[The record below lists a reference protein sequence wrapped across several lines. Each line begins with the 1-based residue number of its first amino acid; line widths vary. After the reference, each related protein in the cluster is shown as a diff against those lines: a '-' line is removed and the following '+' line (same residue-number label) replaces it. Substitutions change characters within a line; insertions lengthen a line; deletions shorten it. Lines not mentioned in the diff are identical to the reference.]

1 MLHGSTG
8 RGSAPA
14 PVSEPPTPVA
24 LAPANRI
31 PRPRR
36 ARRSMRPL
44 PATSGV
50 RDANLSSLL
59 VIGFSFESVCDRL
72 NIFNGR
78 ISGYQAIMFGLAF
91 HQLVWNLSYRGE
103 REAAPVYRALQYL
116 HGLHLMLSVGERR
129 PKSMMSL

>member
-59 VIGFSFESVCDRL
+59 VIGSSFEGVCDRL
-72 NIFNGR
+72 NIFKRSNFR
-78 ISGYQAIMFGLAF
+78 LSSYHVRTALPPAC
-91 HQLVWNLSYRGE
+91 LDLSYRGE
-103 REAAPVYRALQYL
+103 REAAP
-116 HGLHLMLSVGERR
+116 
-129 PKSMMSL
+129 